1 MGYTIDQEL
10 EMLRELE
17 KYDTPSITNVLATY
31 PADKDLCMGLY
42 HPWEGYWY
50 SDQALKCMYPEL
62 GPKAG
67 FAVTCVYGLPDASF
81 NRLSINDVFRAIDKS
96 PKPAIVVIKQDIPE
110 NIKNISG
117 LSGGNM
123 TTAFAALGAI
133 GAISDGP
140 SRDIDEIR
148 SMGFQYML
156 TGMSAGHGPYSIRS
170 VGEPVEICGMRVAN
184 NDIIHM
190 DINGAVKFP
199 REYLPKV
206 LELVLELADFE
217 EKKLAKLSSAQNLD
231 EVISA
236 FGMKYGDA

>member
-1 MGYTIDQEL
+1 MSYTPEQEI
-10 EMLRELE
+10 EMLHELE
-17 KYDTPSITNVLATY
+17 KFDTPTITNVIATY
-31 PADKDLCMGLY
+31 PADKKLCLGLY

-50 SDQALKCMYPEL
+50 TDQSLKCIYPEI
-62 GPKAG
+62 GPRAG
-67 FAVTCVYGLPDASF
+67 FAVTCVYSLPDASF

-110 NIKNISG
+110 HIKNISG

-148 SMGFQYML
+148 SMKFQYML
-156 TGMSAGHGPYSIRS
+156 TGVCAGHGPYSIRS
-170 VGEPVEICGMRVAN
+170 VGEPVEICGMRIAT

-190 DINGAVKFP
+190 DANGAVKFP
-199 REYLPKV
+199 REYLPEILRLAK
-206 LELVLELADFE
+206 ELAEFE
-217 EKKLAKLSSAQNLD
+217 EKKLAKLSSTNDIDKIIKYFAD
-231 EVISA
+231 E
-236 FGMKYGDA
+236 DL